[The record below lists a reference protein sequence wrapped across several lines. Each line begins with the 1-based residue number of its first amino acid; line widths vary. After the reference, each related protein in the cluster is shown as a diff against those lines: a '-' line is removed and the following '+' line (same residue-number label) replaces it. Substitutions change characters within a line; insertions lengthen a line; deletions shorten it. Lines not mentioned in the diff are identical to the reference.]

1 MSDNFRGLS
10 NDFDNMNLSF
20 LCINTIKKKILDN
33 EWNRF
38 ADVGKIM
45 SNGYKDILKYSPNM
59 TVQDFAYNV
68 KGVNYKIYQDD
79 PKLNYIFKKIDD
91 WANCREPNVASLYE
105 CMLIDDEKKPVL
117 LDILRKLIKG
127 KKGKDVALVFLVCEY
142 YHLMTRPP
150 HKVLTSIF
158 GDIGT
163 KQSYNNP
170 YKMSC
175 DRDIKSGMITKIH
188 MNPDGINAIK
198 SQLSPILIVDN

>member
-20 LCINTIKKKILDN
+20 ICINTIKKKILDN

-79 PKLNYIFKKIDD
+79 PKLNFIFKKIDD
-91 WANCREPNVASLYE
+91 WANSREPNVASLYE
-105 CMLIDDEKKPVL
+105 CMLIDDEKKPML
-117 LDILRKLIKG
+117 LDILLKLING
-127 KKGKDVALVFLVCEY
+127 KKGKDVALVILVCVK

-150 HKVLTSIF
+150 HKILASVF
-158 GDIGT
+158 GEIGSP
-163 KQSYNNP
+163 QGYNDYYNRGLD
-170 YKMSC
+170 YF
-175 DRDIKSGMITKIH
+175 R
-188 MNPDGINAIK
+188 PDEINRIEK
-198 SQLSPILIVDN
+198 LLSNILIVDN